1 MRIVILTTMLLLM
14 LGGCT
19 SYYNPSLGMDADRNA
34 QFKTDREACRERSKK
49 IANSEPRND
58 WQFLKTYDQQR
69 REYSNEASA
78 FDRCMAGK
86 GWIKK

>member
-1 MRIVILTTMLLLM
+1 MRAILLTTLIL

-19 SYYNPSLGMDADRNA
+19 SYYNPSLGMDTNRND
-34 QFKTDREACRERSKK
+34 QFKKDRAACRERSKK
-49 IANSEPRND
+49 EANSEPKND

-69 REYSNEASA
+69 IEHNNEARA